1 MWMKTEDFPLF
12 RKQFKPGQKYR
23 IHVRKESKD
32 LSPCT
37 VLRTVR
43 VIGVYP
49 FFVLFQDK
57 KGIRYTFT
65 YPELLEKKLCSLG
78 GGV

>member
-1 MWMKTEDFPLF
+1 MLTIKDIPKL
-12 RKQFKPGQKYR
+12 RAQFELGQKRR
-23 IHVRKESKD
+23 IYVRKESKEI
-32 LSPCT
+32 SPCT

-43 VIGVYP
+43 VIGIYP

-57 KGIRYTFT
+57 KGIKYTLI
-65 YPELLEKKLCSLG
+65 YPELLERKLCTLG